1 MRESRLKII
10 VFSAVMIAVFA
21 VAFNIP
27 VTSQKGVNY
36 SVQTIKI
43 PLYLKVLDFFDRH
56 YNYKVLVEKI
66 TENSKGEEERAK
78 RILKWTLANIR
89 ENPSGLPVIDDHVWH
104 IIVRGYGV
112 DDQFQDV
119 FTTLCSYAGLNA
131 FFDWVQPAGASK
143 KALSFV
149 RLKGRWSAFDVYNGT
164 YFIRKDD
171 GEIAN
176 IDDLMSGNWRPVSIS
191 SEKIPDYSEYVK
203 YLKTID
209 YDHWFYKRAAIQSPI
224 KRFIYW
230 LKKE

>member
-1 MRESRLKII
+1 M
-10 VFSAVMIAVFA
+10 
-21 VAFNIP
+21 
-27 VTSQKGVNY
+27 
-36 SVQTIKI
+36 
-43 PLYLKVLDFFDRH
+43 
-56 YNYKVLVEKI
+56 
-66 TENSKGEEERAK
+66 
-78 RILKWTLANIR
+78 
-89 ENPSGLPVIDDHVWH
+89 
-104 IIVRGYGV
+104 
-112 DDQFQDV
+112 
-119 FTTLCSYAGLNA
+119 
-131 FFDWVQPAGASK
+131 
-143 KALSFV
+143 SFV